1 MAGARRAVRGTG
13 ARDAGRARS
22 ADESR
27 GDGRDSGGRRV
38 RIAEQPA
45 LERVRSTSEPGTS
58 DELRTAADGALK
70 VVHPCTCIGTSSA
83 ASGPLV
89 DGCIPIARPTA
100 ALGYGGQTTHAA
112 TQIRPT
118 HAVSQCPGL

>member
-1 MAGARRAVRGTG
+1 MAGARHADRGTR

-27 GDGRDSGGRRV
+27 GDGRRDSSGRRV

-58 DELRTAADGALK
+58 DEMRTAADGAVK
-70 VVHPCTCIGTSSA
+70 V
-83 ASGPLV
+83 
-89 DGCIPIARPTA
+89 
-100 ALGYGGQTTHAA
+100 ALN
-112 TQIRPT
+112 PK
-118 HAVSQCPGL
+118 P